1 MSPLDNFNYD
11 DAMAATGQ
19 RSEACRRL
27 SDKILAAFTHA
38 YAVGEQDVAIKL
50 KTALATNEKNANAS
64 QNRRASDG
72 AIGQADLWV
81 KFVDSRDGY
90 KKACEKKG
98 ANAASIAAS
107 LDDMKDAYRQWSMG

>member
-11 DAMAATGQ
+11 DAMSETGQ

-38 YAVGEQDVAIKL
+38 YAVGEPPK
-50 KTALATNEKNANAS
+50 
-64 QNRRASDG
+64 NRRAGDG
-72 AIGQADLWV
+72 AVGQVDLWI
-81 KFVDSRDGY
+81 KFVDARDGY
-90 KKACEKKG
+90 KKACDKKG
-98 ANAASIAAS
+98 ANASSVAAV